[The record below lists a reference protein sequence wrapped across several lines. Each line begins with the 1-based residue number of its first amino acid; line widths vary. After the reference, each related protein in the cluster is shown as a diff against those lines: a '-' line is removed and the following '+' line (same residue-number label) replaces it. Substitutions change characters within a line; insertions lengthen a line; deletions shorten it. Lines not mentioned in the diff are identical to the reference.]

1 MVGFDLIWG
10 IEDSLMVARP
20 LAGNN
25 KGLEC
30 VVCLSVY
37 ECGLVRLLDLPS
49 HSPLLPE
56 RAKIWPFY
64 GQNMVPTWSFKL
76 VLPES

>member
-1 MVGFDLIWG
+1 MVIFDLIWG

-30 VVCLSVY
+30 VVCHGVS
-37 ECGLVRLLDLPS
+37 ECVRVRS
-49 HSPLLPE
+49 G
-56 RAKIWPFY
+56 A
-64 GQNMVPTWSFKL
+64 SFKNNTPAITVMRVYAL
-76 VLPES
+76 SSERPQIPISF